1 MVFGTEGDTDEK
13 MYKNMVGRS
22 ASEVLTENN

>member
-1 MVFGTEGDTDEK
+1 MVFGTVGDTDED

-22 ASEVLTENN
+22 ASKALTENN

>member
-1 MVFGTEGDTDEK
+1 LVFGTEGDTDEE

-22 ASEVLTENN
+22 ASEVLAGNN